1 MWLSDLQDHHYAS
14 LESYWFDYKE
24 LATEKSDRE
33 PRQRHLKNIVEAI
46 EKIYNNEPD
55 GTMKELIE
63 QGYFNAKDKK
73 LDPYIHE
80 QLGISK
86 VRLSYL
92 RKGLMQETAELI
104 GYVV

>member
-1 MWLSDLQDHHYAS
+1 MWLSDLQDYHYVN

-24 LATEKSDRE
+24 LASEKSDYE
-33 PRQRHLKNIVEAI
+33 PRRRHLKNVVEAI

-55 GTMKELIE
+55 GVMKELIE
-63 QGYFNAKDKK
+63 QGYFSAKDKK

-80 QLGISK
+80 QLGVTK
-86 VRLSYL
+86 VKLS
-92 RKGLMQETAELI
+92 RMRSGLMQETAELI